1 MTTNSTAPFYDC
13 VIVGAGLAGLIAT
26 AALRQAGYQV
36 LCTGPAP
43 KTGSSDRRTTALL
56 NGSVHFINHNLDL
69 WDQLEPFSSPL
80 RTLRLI
86 DRTGRL
92 FRAPDTVFQASELG
106 RDAFGYNIPN
116 SDMIS
121 ILLAYLGDAFLP
133 SQGVT
138 SLHAEEN
145 AAYLTLSEGQ
155 TLQTKL
161 VIGADGRKSICREN
175 AGIGVR
181 SWTYDQTAIVCNFS
195 HSRPHGGAC
204 TEFHYASGPFT
215 IVPLPGQASSL
226 VWVERNETAA
236 NFVDLDN
243 ASMARE
249 LSERL
254 ERLLGRITEI
264 GPRSTFPLS
273 ALVARRLTSKRLALI
288 GEAAHVMP
296 PIGAQGLN
304 LGIRDVDSLV
314 RCVSGH
320 ADPGSKKALDSYERD
335 RRGDVWLR
343 TMAADLLNRTLISN
357 TPLFQFARSAGLG
370 LLDLAGPLRREAMRR
385 GMASTSP

>member
-1 MTTNSTAPFYDC
+1 MTTKSVASFYDC
-13 VIVGAGLAGLIAT
+13 VIVGAGLAGLIAA
-26 AALRQAGYQV
+26 AALRQAGYRV

-56 NGSVHFINHNLDL
+56 NGSVHFIDQNLDL
-69 WDQLEPFSSPL
+69 WDQLEPFASPL

-92 FRAPDTVFQASELG
+92 LRAPDTVFQASEASCE
-106 RDAFGYNIPN
+106 AFGYNIPN
-116 SDMIS
+116 ADLIS
-121 ILLAYLGDAFLP
+121 VLLDHLGGAFLP
-133 SQGVT
+133 SQGVA
-138 SLHAEEN
+138 SLGAEDD
-145 AAYLTLSEGQ
+145 AAYVTLSEGQ

-161 VIGADGRKSICREN
+161 VIGADGRKSICRES

-181 SWTYDQTAIVCNFS
+181 SWTYNQTAIVCNFS
-195 HSRPHGGAC
+195 HSRPHDGAC

-226 VWVERNETAA
+226 VWVEGTETAA
-236 NFVDLDN
+236 RIADLDN
-243 ASMARE
+243 ASIARE
-249 LSERL
+249 ISERL
-254 ERLLGRITEI
+254 SGLLGRITDVSQR
-264 GPRSTFPLS
+264 GTFPLS
-273 ALVARRLTSKRLALI
+273 ALIARGLTSKRLALV

-304 LGIRDVDSLV
+304 LGIRDIESLI

-320 ADPGSKKALDSYERD
+320 DDPGSKKGLEAYERD

-357 TPLFQFARSAGLG
+357 TPFFQFARGAGLG
-370 LLDLAGPLRREAMRR
+370 LLDLVGPLRRAAMRR